1 MCALGAAKIQGIPG
15 WRRLLRDVVNL
26 KDVHCMCGKG
36 HSMNPERILE
46 QIRKRKLLQTQHSRG
61 RSRQMMS

>member
-1 MCALGAAKIQGIPG
+1 MS
-15 WRRLLRDVVNL
+15 VNL